1 MKALLAAA
9 SLGLC
14 LLTAPANAALTTTIL
29 QGESADFAF
38 VSTLHTSS
46 IWNDGA
52 FFALPL
58 PLADNNIMGNLA
70 VQLFEGPTPGGAPF
84 ASFIY
89 DFNSFADPFAYAI
102 ELGPA
107 WADGDGSF
115 TLTALNAD
123 AVLGDIAVGR
133 VDGHVAFY
141 AQEVF
146 TPLAVAAPEP
156 STLGLI
162 GLGLLGL
169 GAMRRRRSV

>member
-1 MKALLAAA
+1 MVAMTGPA
-9 SLGLC
+9 SA
-14 LLTAPANAALTTTIL
+14 TITTTIL

-107 WADGDGSF
+107 WIDGDGSF
-115 TLTALNAD
+115 SLTALNAD

-133 VDGHVAFY
+133 VDGGVAFY
-141 AQEVF
+141 QQQVF

-169 GAMRRRRSV
+169 GAMARRRRYS

>member
-1 MKALLAAA
+1 MGPIQLRNF
-9 SLGLC
+9 
-14 LLTAPANAALTTTIL
+14 NARWGMPTRAGELRPGECATDTT
-29 QGESADFAF
+29 Q
-38 VSTLHTSS
+38 
-46 IWNDGA
+46 
-52 FFALPL
+52 
-58 PLADNNIMGNLA
+58 
-70 VQLFEGPTPGGAPF
+70 
-84 ASFIY
+84 
-89 DFNSFADPFAYAI
+89 
-102 ELGPA
+102 GPA

-156 STLGLI
+156 TTLSLI

-169 GAMRRRRSV
+169 GAMRRRRRVRSLS